1 MGARGNTQASAQQ
14 NAQQN
19 AQTHYDVAIIGY
31 GPTGATLAKLLGQA
45 GLSVAVF
52 EREAGI
58 YSLPRAIHFDGE
70 VMRVFQNAGLR
81 AQVEA
86 ISRPGLKGMHF
97 VDAQGETLL
106 VRGGSA
112 LRGMHGCANNYYF
125 HQPELEAVLREG
137 VQRHANVQVHL
148 RHEVFAMQEQGE
160 AGVEVGAG
168 RVQLRYENT
177 ADGTLSSCTA
187 SYVIGCDG
195 ARSLTR
201 RLIGSAM
208 EDLGLHQPWLV
219 FDVMLKEGRG
229 AHLPDH
235 TQQICDPLRPMTY
248 CNVLGAR
255 RRWEIML
262 LPGDDPASIARP
274 ENVWPLV
281 SRWVTPEDAVLER
294 AAVYTFHSVIARL
307 WRGKGAASRLLL
319 AGDAAHQ
326 TPPFLGQGMCAGIRD
341 AANLAWKLVLVLRGQ
356 ADDALLDTYESERAP
371 HVRAFIDLAVRLGA
385 IIQATDLE
393 VARERDR
400 KFKSGLPETFT
411 FPAPPLGPG
420 LHARVEAPEG
430 AAALVGLSFPQPLVP
445 DPGLLN
451 GQQSHEPLPE
461 GKLLDEVAGQRFVVL
476 GEAQVL
482 HGVSDKTRARWRALD
497 AMVFEQPGEQAGAW
511 LKAQGARAIVLRPD
525 RYIMGTAGSAAEL
538 DALCARL
545 PVASVFA

>member
-1 MGARGNTQASAQQ
+1 MSTQQSAQGNVQ
-14 NAQQN
+14 QSAQP
-19 AQTHYDVAIIGY
+19 HYDIAIIGY

-58 YSLPRAIHFDGE
+58 YPMPRAIHFDGE

-81 AQVEA
+81 AEVEA

-97 VDAQGETLL
+97 VDARGETLL

-112 LRGMHGCANNYYF
+112 LNGMHGCANNYYF

-137 VQRHANVQVHL
+137 VRQHANVKVHL
-148 RHEVFAMQEQGE
+148 RHEVFAMAEQGE
-160 AGVEVGAG
+160 ANGK
-168 RVQLRYENT
+168 RVHLRYENT

-187 SYVIGCDG
+187 SYVVGCDG

-201 RLIGSAM
+201 RLMGSPM

-281 SRWVTPEDAVLER
+281 ARWVTPEDAVLER
-294 AAVYTFHSVIARL
+294 AAVYTFHSVIARG
-307 WRGKGAASRLLL
+307 WRGKGEASRLLL
-319 AGDAAHQ
+319 AGDSAHQ

-341 AANLAWKLVLVLRGQ
+341 AANLAWKLVMVLRGQ
-356 ADDALLDTYESERAP
+356 AGDALLDTYESERAP

-385 IIQATDLE
+385 IIQATDPE

-400 KFKSGLPETFT
+400 KFKGGAPETFT

-420 LHARVEAPEG
+420 LHFGPGAPAG
-430 AAALVGLSFPQPLVP
+430 TGGPVGLSFPQPLVP
-445 DPGLLN
+445 D
-451 GQQSHEPLPE
+451 QKQSDEKQHDESQCDE
-461 GKLLDEVAGQRFVVL
+461 RQHDSKLLDEMAGQRFVVL
-476 GEAQVL
+476 GEARVL
-482 HGVSDKTRARWRALD
+482 RGVSDATRTRWRALG
-497 AMVFEQPGEQAGAW
+497 AMVFEQPGEEAGAW
-511 LKAQGARAIVLRPD
+511 LKAQDTRAVVLRPD
-525 RYIMGTAGSAAEL
+525 RYIMGVAGSAAGL
-538 DALCARL
+538 DALCAQL
-545 PVASVFA
+545 PVAGAPARA